1 MNKFLLGV
9 QGYYSCFGWLVPAI
23 WKWLLQFLAKFRF
36 WKMTA
41 NLTRFYFD
49 FDEECRT
56 GCFVNLAYKDV
67 ETIEADEYERELQS
81 QDVPY
86 TRVDL

>member
-1 MNKFLLGV
+1 
-9 QGYYSCFGWLVPAI
+9 
-23 WKWLLQFLAKFRF
+23 
-36 WKMTA
+36 MTA

-86 TRVDL
+86 TRVDLWPRSVPGILTLRLLKHG

>member
-1 MNKFLLGV
+1 
-9 QGYYSCFGWLVPAI
+9 
-23 WKWLLQFLAKFRF
+23 
-36 WKMTA
+36 MT

-56 GCFVNLAYKDV
+56 GCFINLAYKDV
-67 ETIEADEYERELQS
+67 ETIKVDEYERELQS